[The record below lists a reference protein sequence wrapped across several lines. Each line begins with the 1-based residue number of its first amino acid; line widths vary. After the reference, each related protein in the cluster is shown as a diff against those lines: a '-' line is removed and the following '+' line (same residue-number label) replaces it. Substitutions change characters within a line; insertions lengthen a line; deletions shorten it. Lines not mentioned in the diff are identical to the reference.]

1 MGSSKLG
8 AKSPDLPGII
18 RNIVYFASANHAE
31 NSYFT
36 AGYVK
41 NLNGQGRFFGTC
53 WSMLCISSQNST
65 TRRRLGISTAVFPDS
80 NVPVLT
86 AASVF
91 QVAGST
97 VFSCSFCQSS
107 MLSFFMND
115 WIYQTPH
122 CISALSP
129 TLCTLFGPHSRH
141 TRALTYGHCVL
152 RCGPPPTGTVFH
164 SRHSPRLPLVYK
176 TDSTPPVGVC
186 AAAPLLFVP
195 WFLTGSERSKFP
207 TSDRCVLAQ
216 SWDFGLVLTSHLSRA
231 LDGQSVQ
238 VADRTWTHQSDMAR
252 YNSGH
257 ELFPTMSGS
266 NAFRF
271 VTVFGA
277 APLSGVGAA
286 LDMFAAFTGCF
297 ACIPLRLPCDAPLP
311 EEEARVFCDN
321 CGLVLLLLLRCII
334 YLTTPHLILEPL
346 SGSISGIAR
355 VPAITAWPAKSLDG
369 VLVLTGGMI
378 LRHASSAKVLTVEVQ
393 RPEESGCRVY
403 LWCSGAEAAKSGNF
417 FRRHLIL
424 ELAAS
429 DPCKWSAIL

>member
-1 MGSSKLG
+1 M
-8 AKSPDLPGII
+8 P
-18 RNIVYFASANHAE
+18 
-31 NSYFT
+31 
-36 AGYVK
+36 
-41 NLNGQGRFFGTC
+41 
-53 WSMLCISSQNST
+53 
-65 TRRRLGISTAVFPDS
+65 
-80 NVPVLT
+80 
-86 AASVF
+86 
-91 QVAGST
+91 
-97 VFSCSFCQSS
+97 
-107 MLSFFMND
+107 SFFMND

-129 TLCTLFGPHSRH
+129 HSALYLVPTL
-141 TRALTYGHCVL
+141 V
-152 RCGPPPTGTVFH
+152 
-164 SRHSPRLPLVYK
+164 
-176 TDSTPPVGVC
+176 TPG
-186 AAAPLLFVP
+186 
-195 WFLTGSERSKFP
+195 K
-207 TSDRCVLAQ
+207 
-216 SWDFGLVLTSHLSRA
+216 A

-257 ELFPTMSGS
+257 EVCLLKWAPLRHLLIMLSVPLQLFPTMSGS

-321 CGLVLLLLLRCII
+321 CGLGSWPRILRCRLCRCVVLLLLLRCII

-355 VPAITAWPAKSLDG
+355 VPAITARPAKSLDG
-369 VLVLTGGMI
+369 
-378 LRHASSAKVLTVEVQ
+378 SKVLTVEVQ

-429 DPCKWSAIL
+429 DPCKWSAILPSSPTIGRAFTKSHNTALIIFPFCGRIHKIISFWRCADDSEVGFPSHVLSGCSQLTGMYIVRYIFTPVSSTLVFGVKGCARYTFVNPHAFGVKKALPKNTTLGV